1 LEILE
6 GCCGVAGVGR
16 TDGLCGAGGGIGIGG
31 EMEMRGDIGWILA
44 LIDIWQ
50 GYVTK
55 WLDYHMIEEMLLS
68 LKKDPERVAL
78 GQRSL
83 SLSLSLSL
91 SCAIPHFLIFLFAP
105 ILNSAPNPRPH
116 PELYP
121 TIYTEV

>member
-1 LEILE
+1 MWRGRRDRGEIE
-6 GCCGVAGVGR
+6 IMADGCV
-16 TDGLCGAGGGIGIGG
+16 IF
-31 EMEMRGDIGWILA
+31 A
-44 LIDIWQ
+44 LMYSKD
-50 GYVTK
+50 VTK

-78 GQRSL
+78 GQRY
-83 SLSLSLSL
+83 LSLSLSL

-105 ILNSAPNPRPH
+105 IPNFAPNPRPH